1 MSYGRVIDGDAEHQ
15 LVPGLGRVRLRA
27 AGLASALLRRPGLH
41 RVLLRH
47 GEVRGQDVALTRH
60 HAKVEEQCQRHH
72 AGDPRQLLASPGHPS
87 DLWIDHMH
95 HVDTYHLSCT
105 CEAGRWGKRCWALT
119 AALHVEA
126 WRRHELAKVQAAAS
140 A

>member
-1 MSYGRVIDGDAEHQ
+1 MATRTRTSSTTTTPSYKPTIRFIGGTRYDVQ
-15 LVPGLGRVRLRA
+15 SRT
-27 AGLASALLRRPGLH
+27 RP
-41 RVLLRH
+41 
-47 GEVRGQDVALTRH
+47 
-60 HAKVEEQCQRHH
+60 
-72 AGDPRQLLASPGHPS
+72 
-87 DLWIDHMH
+87 DHMH